1 MKLTDT
7 HSHLYDTAFDADR
20 EEALARAAAAGVE
33 HLLLPGIDSE
43 SHGALFDLCRRHPG
57 QCVPMMGLHPTSVND
72 NPHWR
77 EELALAER
85 YLTAPPE
92 GIARF
97 CAVGEIG
104 LDYYWKDNP
113 PRELQQK
120 VFARQLELAAE
131 LDLPVIVHDR
141 EAHQDCLEV
150 VRAHPEVRGVYHCYS
165 GSLED
170 AKVLVKLGWMLSF
183 TGVITYKNARKALE
197 VIEWLPM
204 DRIMVETDSPYL
216 TPEPFRGKRNDS
228 GKVHLVAEAIA
239 RVKGMD
245 PEEAARIT
253 LENGTRFFRIEF

>member
-104 LDYYWKDNP
+104 LDYYWSGEFVAEQVEAFVSQC
-113 PRELQQK
+113 R
-120 VFARQLELAAE
+120 LAAR
-131 LDLPVIVHDR
+131 LGLPVAIHT
-141 EAHQDCLEV
+141 
-150 VRAHPEVRGVYHCYS
+150 RAAWDDMCRG
-165 GSLED
+165 G
-170 AKVLVKLGWMLSF
+170 G
-183 TGVITYKNARKALE
+183 R
-197 VIEWLPM
+197 
-204 DRIMVETDSPYL
+204 
-216 TPEPFRGKRNDS
+216 
-228 GKVHLVAEAIA
+228 AEAA
-239 RVKGMD
+239 GRVPRLFGGCRHL
-245 PEEAARIT
+245 PETESLR
-253 LENGTRFFRIEF
+253 RFRLRNRRRGDFQEEQAGRYGA

>member
-7 HSHLYDTAFDADR
+7 HSHLYDTAFNADR

-104 LDYYWKDNP
+104 LDYYWSGEFVAEQVEAFVSQC
-113 PRELQQK
+113 R
-120 VFARQLELAAE
+120 LAAR
-131 LDLPVIVHDR
+131 LGLPVAIHT
-141 EAHQDCLEV
+141 
-150 VRAHPEVRGVYHCYS
+150 VRHGTTCAGSSGKRRRPRRRRGYGCGACS
-165 GSLED
+165 
-170 AKVLVKLGWMLSF
+170 
-183 TGVITYKNARKALE
+183 T
-197 VIEWLPM
+197 
-204 DRIMVETDSPYL
+204 
-216 TPEPFRGKRNDS
+216 PFR
-228 GKVHLVAEAIA
+228 
-239 RVKGMD
+239 
-245 PEEAARIT
+245 RIPAPT
-253 LENGTRFFRIEF
+253 GN

>member
-77 EELALAER
+77 EELALVER

-104 LDYYWKDNP
+104 LDYYWSGEFVAEQVEAFVSQC
-113 PRELQQK
+113 R
-120 VFARQLELAAE
+120 LAAG
-131 LDLPVIVHDR
+131 LGLPVAIHTRAAWDDMCR
-141 EAHQDCLEV
+141 IIEAETE
-150 VRAHPEVRGVYHCYS
+150 RARADGRRLRPGGGCGACS
-165 GSLED
+165 
-170 AKVLVKLGWMLSF
+170 
-183 TGVITYKNARKALE
+183 T
-197 VIEWLPM
+197 
-204 DRIMVETDSPYL
+204 
-216 TPEPFRGKRNDS
+216 PFRRMPSPTGN
-228 GKVHLVAEAIA
+228 
-239 RVKGMD
+239 
-245 PEEAARIT
+245 
-253 LENGTRFFRIEF
+253 

>member
-7 HSHLYDTAFDADR
+7 HSHLVRYGVQRRPRRGTGPR
-20 EEALARAAAAGVE
+20 RGGGVE

-104 LDYYWKDNP
+104 LDYYWSGEFVAEQGRGFRFAMP
-113 PRELQQK
+113 PGRT
-120 VFARQLELAAE
+120 ARASGG
-131 LDLPVIVHDR
+131 DPHPVRHGTTCAGSSGKR
-141 EAHQDCLEV
+141 
-150 VRAHPEVRGVYHCYS
+150 RRPRRRRGYGCGACS
-165 GSLED
+165 
-170 AKVLVKLGWMLSF
+170 
-183 TGVITYKNARKALE
+183 T
-197 VIEWLPM
+197 
-204 DRIMVETDSPYL
+204 
-216 TPEPFRGKRNDS
+216 PFR
-228 GKVHLVAEAIA
+228 
-239 RVKGMD
+239 
-245 PEEAARIT
+245 RIPAPT
-253 LENGTRFFRIEF
+253 GN

>member
-92 GIARF
+92 ASHVSAPWAR
-97 CAVGEIG
+97 
-104 LDYYWKDNP
+104 
-113 PRELQQK
+113 
-120 VFARQLELAAE
+120 
-131 LDLPVIVHDR
+131 
-141 EAHQDCLEV
+141 
-150 VRAHPEVRGVYHCYS
+150 S
-165 GSLED
+165 G
-170 AKVLVKLGWMLSF
+170 
-183 TGVITYKNARKALE
+183 
-197 VIEWLPM
+197 
-204 DRIMVETDSPYL
+204 
-216 TPEPFRGKRNDS
+216 
-228 GKVHLVAEAIA
+228 
-239 RVKGMD
+239 
-245 PEEAARIT
+245 
-253 LENGTRFFRIEF
+253 

>member
-7 HSHLYDTAFDADR
+7 HSHLYDTAFNADR

-104 LDYYWKDNP
+104 LDYYWKRRVRRPNKVEAFVSAMP
-113 PRELQQK
+113 PAAS
-120 VFARQLELAAE
+120 ARGFRWRSTPVRPGTTCAGFSRGRGEGRGGDGATAAGRVPR
-131 LDLPVIVHDR
+131 LFGGYRHLP
-141 EAHQDCLEV
+141 ETE
-150 VRAHPEVRGVYHCYS
+150 
-165 GSLED
+165 SL
-170 AKVLVKLGWMLSF
+170 
-183 TGVITYKNARKALE
+183 R
-197 VIEWLPM
+197 
-204 DRIMVETDSPYL
+204 R
-216 TPEPFRGKRNDS
+216 FRPS
-228 GKVHLVAEAIA
+228 ES
-239 RVKGMD
+239 
-245 PEEAARIT
+245 AAW
-253 LENGTRFFRIEF
+253 